1 MSTAHN
7 VENTIE
13 HHAFSAETG
22 KILQLVIHSLY
33 SNRDIFLRELI
44 SNASDACDKLRY
56 AALQNPELLEQDNIL
71 KISINSDEAAK
82 TLTITDNGIGMN
94 KAELIENLGTIARSG
109 TQNFLEALSG
119 DNKQDLQLIGQFGV
133 GFYASFMVAD
143 EVTVISRKA
152 GTNES
157 FTWKSKADGAFT
169 VSPADKEHPRGTSI
183 TLHLRADLAE
193 EYTDKHRIRH
203 IIETYADHIPFPVT
217 LHEKEGEETTLNRGA
232 ALWTRAKSEIN
243 NEQYEEFYR
252 HIAHAGDSPF
262 LTLHNKAEGT
272 LSYTSLLFIPS
283 VAPFDLFHPDRKTR
297 IRLYVKRVFITE
309 DNIEL
314 LPRYL
319 RFVRGIVD
327 SEDLPLNISRDSL
340 QHNAMMNR
348 IKNALVKKILSE
360 LKKKS
365 SEDSEGFANFWKI
378 FGAAIKEGLCEANDT
393 TRDALLEICRF
404 QSSSHGHTS
413 LSEYISRMKEGQND
427 IYYLTADSL
436 EQALAN
442 PQLEGFSK
450 RGLEVLLLTD
460 HVDDFWV
467 TVVHEHQEKKLS
479 AITQSGISL
488 DQFPITG
495 EEKNNAEKP
504 AESDATKLS
513 TELQEQLCQFLKET
527 LKEQIKDVVV
537 SGKLADSPA
546 CLTTPKGGMNARLE
560 RFLLEQRQ
568 LKMAMPKILEINPNH
583 PTIYYLATHENDA
596 ERQQWAELLL
606 DYARIIDGEPP
617 ADLSAF
623 TQRFNSLLKKAL

>member
-1 MSTAHN
+1 MANAHN
-7 VENTIE
+7 VTNSAET
-13 HHAFSAETG
+13 HAFNAETG

-44 SNASDACDKLRY
+44 SNSSDACDKIRY
-56 AALQNPELLEQDNIL
+56 AALQNPELIAEDSTL
-71 KISINSDEAAK
+71 KISIHTDESAK

-94 KAELIENLGTIARSG
+94 KTELIENLGTIARSG
-109 TQNFLEALSG
+109 TQNFLESLSG
-119 DNKQDLQLIGQFGV
+119 DNKKDLQLIGQFGV

-143 EVTVISRKA
+143 EVVVTSKKA
-152 GTNES
+152 GEQQS
-157 FTWKSKADGAFT
+157 FTWRSKADGAFT
-169 VSPADKEHPRGTSI
+169 ISPSDKDHPRGTSI

-217 LHEKEGEETTLNRGA
+217 LREKDAEETTLNRGA
-232 ALWTRAKSEIN
+232 ALWTRAKSEITK
-243 NEQYEEFYR
+243 EQYEEFYR
-252 HIAHAGDSPF
+252 HIAHAGDAPF

-340 QHNAMMNR
+340 QHNAMINR
-348 IKNALVKKILSE
+348 IKNALVKKIISE

-365 SEDSEGFANFWKI
+365 EEDSEGFANFWKI

-393 TRDALLEICRF
+393 TRDSLLEICRF
-404 QSSSHGHTS
+404 HSSSHGQTS
-413 LSEYISRMKEGQND
+413 LAEYISRMKEGQND

-467 TVVHEHQEKKLS
+467 TVVHEHQGKKLA

-488 DQFPITG
+488 DDFPITN
-495 EEKNNAEKP
+495 ETENNADKTS
-504 AESDATKLS
+504 ADSAQKLDK
-513 TELQEQLCQFLKET
+513 TAQENLCNFLKET
-527 LKEQIKDVVV
+527 LKEQIKDVII

-546 CLTTPKGGMNARLE
+546 CLTTPEGGMNARLE

-568 LKMAMPKILEINPNH
+568 LKMAMPKMLEINPNH
-583 PTIYYLATHENDA
+583 PAIYYLATNENDP

-623 TQRFNSLLKKAL
+623 TQRFNQLLKKAL